1 MVEWVGLNPPQDGG
15 GGTLWR
21 GSAGSSGIGY
31 HCLALSSQAQDE
43 LKTAQSQIARI
54 SQGPSR
60 AVAMKN
66 LLGREVGHSLKAR
79 CLRSSLCK
87 SSGSSQ
93 VTSARYSPSAG
104 QAGRQA
110 LISQAGGEAG
120 TFLTGY
126 DAAHRSPVSSGVFQ
140 AYWKLPSQHHSDE
153 PEFKSRLPWIL

>member
-93 VTSARYSPSAG
+93 VTSALLAIG
-104 QAGRQA
+104 G
-110 LISQAGGEAG
+110 AGGEAG
-120 TFLTGY
+120 TYLTGRRGGR
-126 DAAHRSPVSSGVFQ
+126 HFSHRLRRSPQVSCFFRGFSG
-140 AYWKLPSQHHSDE
+140 LPEVAQ
-153 PEFKSRLPWIL
+153 PTPLR